1 MIACYNDSCVA
12 RKGQSAKCQAQ
23 ADEFLNAWFE
33 VRQLIQALNLS
44 RFKQEGLSATQ
55 FMVINVLNPAGP
67 ITAVE
72 LAERLNVHPAT
83 IVRTLDGLEDRKLIS
98 RTRNVED
105 RREVHVFLT
114 GKGRE
119 LQNSARG
126 EFGKQIAT
134 VFCSMSEA
142 GRNALLAGYSEFA
155 EAGRRL
161 LGSLKQH

>member
-1 MIACYNDSCVA
+1 MATK
-12 RKGQSAKCQAQ
+12 RQTAKCQAQ

-33 VRQLIQALNLS
+33 VRRLIQALNLS

-55 FMVINVLNPAGP
+55 FMVVNVLNPAGP

-83 IVRTLDGLEDRKLIS
+83 IVRTLDGLEERKLIS
-98 RTRNVED
+98 RARNPED
-105 RREVHVFLT
+105 RREVHVTLT
-114 GKGRE
+114 ARGRE
-119 LQNSARG
+119 LRNSARG
-126 EFGKQIAT
+126 EFGQQIAN

-155 EAGRRL
+155 EAGRRM
-161 LGSLKQH
+161 LGSHKQR

>member
-1 MIACYNDSCVA
+1 MAS
-12 RKGQSAKCQAQ
+12 RGQSGKCQAQ
-23 ADEFLNAWFE
+23 AEQFLNAWFE

-67 ITAVE
+67 TTAVE

-83 IVRTLDGLEDRKLIS
+83 IVRTLDGLEERKLIG

-105 RREVHVFLT
+105 RREVHVTLT
-114 GKGRE
+114 AKGRE

-126 EFGKQIAT
+126 GVGRQIAT
-134 VFCSMSEA
+134 IFCSMSET
-142 GRNALLAGYSEFA
+142 GRDALLAGYCEFA
-155 EAGRRL
+155 EAGRRA
-161 LGSLKQH
+161 LGNQKQR